1 MLQVCPNGSHS
12 QLTPARSVPLTKALD
27 AGPEHTGFLLGM
39 SESAQALAGVA
50 SPAFAGFLY
59 EAYGSSAPCLAA
71 SMCCVLAAIV
81 FATLVPN
88 HTKSDDTRICNEKHK
103 VKAA

>member
-1 MLQVCPNGSHS
+1 MYEPQELVSLS
-12 QLTPARSVPLTKALD
+12 LTIALGV
-27 AGPEHTGFLLGM
+27 GPEHTGFLLGM

-71 SMCCVLAAIV
+71 SLCCVLAAIV

-88 HTKSDDTRICNEKHK
+88 NTKSDNTRICNEKSK